1 MAQKMING
9 LPVFEAVLD
18 DYNIGIFTVSL
29 VDDPATSV
37 KWIAFAK
44 DAKASNP
51 LKFSIIDEKEH
62 KVLSVIMR
70 ADFPI
75 YRVDE
80 QGNGFYITF
89 SKETLYEA
97 SKRLLLNGF
106 QNYVNVEHIASSILY
121 GFQLAQI
128 YQKDVARGI
137 NPVGF
142 EDIEDGSLFG
152 EYFVADETL
161 WQEILEGKFT
171 GISLEGEF
179 GIDKVEEKE
188 KEISTLDELVE
199 ALGL

>member
-1 MAQKMING
+1 MING
-9 LPVFEAVLD
+9 LPVYEAVLD
-18 DYNIGIFTVSL
+18 DYNLGIFQVSL
-29 VDDPATSV
+29 VEFPATEC

-44 DAKASNP
+44 DNAASNP
-51 LKFSIIDEKEH
+51 LKFSIINEEEH

-75 YRVDE
+75 YRIDE
-80 QGNGFYITF
+80 NGNGFYITF

-97 SKRLLLNGF
+97 SKRLLMNGF
-106 QNYVNVEHIASSILY
+106 QNYVNVEHIASSTLY

-128 YQKDVARGI
+128 YQKDVERGI
-137 NPVGF
+137 NPKGF

-161 WQEILEGKFT
+161 WQEIKEGKFT

-179 GIDKVEEKE
+179 ALAEPKE
-188 KEISTLDELVE
+188 KEIETIEDLVKY
-199 ALGL
+199 LGLGE

>member
-1 MAQKMING
+1 MING

-70 ADFPI
+70 ADYPI

-106 QNYVNVEHIASSILY
+106 QNYVNVEHIASSNLY

-137 NPVGF
+137 NPAGF

>member
-51 LKFSIIDEKEH
+51 LKFSIVDEKEH

-106 QNYVNVEHIASSILY
+106 QNYVNVEHIASSNLY

-137 NPVGF
+137 NPAGF

-152 EYFVADETL
+152 EYFVSDETL
-161 WQEILEGKFT
+161 WEEILAGKFT

-179 GIDKVEEKE
+179 GIDKVEEGE
-188 KEISTLDELVE
+188 QEINTLDELVE

>member
-1 MAQKMING
+1 MING

-18 DYNIGIFTVSL
+18 DYNLGIFTVSL
-29 VDDPATSV
+29 VGEPATEC

-51 LKFSIIDEKEH
+51 LKFSIIDEEQH

-80 QGNGFYITF
+80 NGNGFYITF

-97 SKRLLLNGF
+97 AKRLLMNGF
-106 QNYVNVEHIASSILY
+106 QNYVNVEHISSSVLY

-137 NPVGF
+137 NPAGF

-152 EYFVADETL
+152 EYFVSDETL
-161 WQEILEGKFT
+161 WEEIKAGKFT

-179 GIDKVEEKE
+179 GLVEPKE
-188 KEISTLDELVE
+188 EEVKSLDELVE
-199 ALGL
+199 LLGL

>member
-1 MAQKMING
+1 MDKKMING
-9 LPVFEAVLD
+9 LPVYEAVLD
-18 DYNIGIFTVSL
+18 DYNLGIFTISL
-29 VDDPATSV
+29 VDDPATEV
-37 KWIAFAK
+37 KWVAFAK
-44 DAKASNP
+44 DAKASSP
-51 LKFSIIDEKEH
+51 LKFSIVDEDEH

-80 QGNGFYITF
+80 NGEGFYITF

-97 SKRLLLNGF
+97 AKRLLMNGF
-106 QNYVNVEHIASSILY
+106 QNYVNVEHIASSALY

-128 YQKDVARGI
+128 YQKDTARGI
-137 NPVGF
+137 NPAGF

-161 WQEILEGKFT
+161 WSEIKAGKFT

-179 GIDKVEEKE
+179 GLAEPKE
-188 KEISTLDELVE
+188 KEIETIEDLVE
-199 ALGL
+199 YLGIK

>member
-18 DYNIGIFTVSL
+18 DYNLGIFTVSL
-29 VDDPATSV
+29 VEHPATEC
-37 KWIAFAK
+37 KWIAFSK
-44 DAKASNP
+44 DNKVTDP

-75 YRVDE
+75 YRIDE
-80 QGNGFYITF
+80 SGNGFYITF
-89 SKETLYEA
+89 SKEVLYEA
-97 SKRLLLNGF
+97 SKRLLYNGF
-106 QNYVNVEHIASSILY
+106 QNLVNAEHIASSAIY

-128 YQKDVARGI
+128 YQKDTARGI
-137 NPVGF
+137 NPAGF

-152 EYFVADETL
+152 EYYVADETL
-161 WQEILEGKFT
+161 WQEILNGTFT

-179 GIDKVEEKE
+179 GVDKAEEDKPIE
-188 KEISTLDELVE
+188 SIEELIQY
-199 ALGL
+199 LGIK

>member
-1 MAQKMING
+1 MING
-9 LPVFEAVLD
+9 LPVYEAVLD
-18 DYNIGIFTVSL
+18 DYNIGIFQISL
-29 VDDPATSV
+29 VDNPATEV
-37 KWIAFAK
+37 KWIAFSK
-44 DAKASNP
+44 DSAASTP
-51 LKFSIIDEKEH
+51 LKFSIVNEDEH

-75 YRVDE
+75 YRIDE
-80 QGNGFYITF
+80 NGNGFYITF

-97 SKRLLLNGF
+97 SKRLLMNGF
-106 QNYVNVEHIASSILY
+106 QNYVNVEHIASSALY

-137 NPVGF
+137 NPKGF

-161 WQEILEGKFT
+161 WEEIKAGKFT

-179 GIDKVEEKE
+179 GITEPKE
-188 KEISTLDELVE
+188 KEIDTIEDLVE
-199 ALGL
+199 YLGIK

>member
-1 MAQKMING
+1 MING

-18 DYNIGIFTVSL
+18 EYNLGIFTVSL
-29 VDDPATSV
+29 VDAPATEV
-37 KWIAFAK
+37 KWVAFSK
-44 DAKASNP
+44 DNAASKP
-51 LKFSIIDEKEH
+51 LKFSVVDEEQH

-80 QGNGFYITF
+80 LGNGFYITF

-97 SKRLLLNGF
+97 SKRLLMNGF
-106 QNYVNVEHIASSILY
+106 QNYVNLEHIASSAVMG

-128 YQKDVARGI
+128 YLKDVARGI

-161 WQEILEGKFT
+161 WEEIKAGKFT

-179 GIDKVEEKE
+179 GLAEPKDEDVNIEN
-188 KEISTLDELVE
+188 LDDLVKY
-199 ALGL
+199 LGIE

>member
-18 DYNIGIFTVSL
+18 DYNLGIFTVSL
-29 VDDPATSV
+29 VGDPATEC

-51 LKFSIIDEKEH
+51 LKFSIIDEEQH

-97 SKRLLLNGF
+97 AKRLLMNGF
-106 QNYVNVEHIASSILY
+106 QNYVNVEHIASSSLY

-137 NPVGF
+137 NPTGF

-161 WQEILEGKFT
+161 WEEIKAGKFT

-179 GIDKVEEKE
+179 RLTDSKE
-188 KEISTLDELVE
+188 DEIKSLDELVE
-199 ALGL
+199 LLGL

>member
-1 MAQKMING
+1 MING

-18 DYNIGIFTVSL
+18 DYNIGIYTVSL
-29 VDDPATSV
+29 VDNPATSV
-37 KWIAFAK
+37 KWIAFSK
-44 DAKASNP
+44 DNKVMNP

-70 ADFPI
+70 ADYPI
-75 YRVDE
+75 YRIDE

-89 SKETLYEA
+89 SKKTLYEA

-106 QNYVNVEHIASSILY
+106 QNYVNVEHIASSNLY

-137 NPVGF
+137 NPAGF

-161 WQEILEGKFT
+161 WQQILEGKFT

-179 GIDKVEEKE
+179 GVDKVEEDKPIE
-188 KEISTLDELVE
+188 SLEELISY
-199 ALGL
+199 LGI

>member
-18 DYNIGIFTVSL
+18 DYNLGIFTVSL
-29 VDDPATSV
+29 VGDPATEC

-51 LKFSIIDEKEH
+51 LKFSIIDEEQH

-97 SKRLLLNGF
+97 AKRLLMNGF
-106 QNYVNVEHIASSILY
+106 QNYVNVEHIASSSLY

-137 NPVGF
+137 NPTGF

-161 WQEILEGKFT
+161 WEEIKAGKFT

-179 GIDKVEEKE
+179 SLTDSKE
-188 KEISTLDELVE
+188 DEIKSLDELVE
-199 ALGL
+199 LLGL